1 MPLEDI
7 YQVLEAELG
16 RLNLHIYRGI
26 QFTEK
31 SFQYN

>member
-16 RLNLHIYRGI
+16 RFNLETSGI
-26 QFTEK
+26 QFGEK
-31 SFQYN
+31 LF